1 MSMLKKAGVGML
13 IALFIT
19 GCSSY
24 APLKTS
30 PYSPNVLKKI
40 KVKIYKRGV
49 KVMLEGTKPPAYTAF
64 RLISPWRVVVDL
76 PNTYV
81 KFLKKRVIQLD
92 KGIVKKVKIRQVG
105 KNGRLELITDNI
117 IPAFNVKR
125 DDNMLKVVVTRGV
138 IKKKRAQA
146 EGEESEELE
155 GEEIVEEEAGL
166 EEEELL
172 PEEELIT
179 EVEEEAPEEVSL
191 EEIPEEVVEEEVPPE
206 EITPEEKPAKEV
218 EEKLPEEVVEKKAP
232 EEITEEVVSEVA
244 PEVVTKEV
252 PVTAEAAPIEVTAPS
267 EVTPPVVEAVAP
279 EEVTP
284 PVVEEV
290 VPEIPEKASKIVDI
304 VSSTV
309 EDETLIELVGNG
321 SIGDYTAFK
330 LDNPPRLV
338 VDIMEVGNLYP
349 STTVD
354 INTSL
359 VKRLR
364 LGQHPDKVRFVFD
377 VATPEVPRYEIERKE
392 NKLVVTFSPMVPP
405 AVAAEI
411 EKPEIEI
418 KKVEI
423 PREVPPPQVKPQP
436 TPVKKVVP
444 PAPPFEVTP
453 ELIAVKKYKGMKISL
468 EFKDADIRDILRLI
482 AEVSKLNII
491 VTDDVK
497 GTMTIRMKNV
507 PWDQA
512 LDVILQTNKL
522 GMIRVGNVVR
532 ISPIDRLRKE
542 EEERLEYMEKTR
554 KKEPLVTRLIPVNYA
569 SASELASRIK
579 TLLTDRGSVQ
589 TDERTNTIIVKDVKR
604 VVEESEKLVRTLDM
618 QTPQVLIEARIV
630 EASTSFTREL
640 GVQWGGRF
648 SASPRYGTATGLYFP
663 NTIGVSG
670 FTDIGGRT
678 DARDIG
684 SEEIP
689 NFVVNLPASAGLGI
703 GGGIGFIFGT
713 LNNSAIL
720 DLRLSAMEQRGE
732 GKVISSPRIVTLDNR
747 EAEIK
752 QGVSIPFETVSQAGT
767 QTQFIDAV
775 LSLKVTPH
783 VTADRTIIMKVKA
796 EKNAP
801 NTTLRSAGG
810 VPSIDRKEAITEI
823 LVSDGE
829 TAVIGGIYT
838 ITKSK
843 SVAGLPWF
851 SRIPLIGWLFRK
863 TTYTDETKELIVF
876 ITPRIIVRE

>member
-1 MSMLKKAGVGML
+1 MGALKKVGVGVL
-13 IALFIT
+13 ILLFFG
-19 GCSSY
+19 GCAGSVPKSV
-24 APLKTS
+24 S
-30 PYSPNVLKKI
+30 PYSPNVVKKVRV
-40 KVKIYKRGV
+40 KVYKRGV

-81 KFLKKRVIQLD
+81 KFLKKDTIQID
-92 KGIVKKVKIRQVG
+92 KGIVKKVNIQQIG
-105 KNGRLELITDNI
+105 KSGRVELVTYDV

-125 DDNMLKVVVTRGV
+125 EENTLKVVITEGV
-138 IKKKRAQA
+138 IKKRAQA
-146 EGEESEELE
+146 EGEEVEELE
-155 GEEIVEEEAGL
+155 EEVVGKEEGV

-172 PEEELIT
+172 PEEEVVT
-179 EVEEEAPEEVSL
+179 EVEEEAPK
-191 EEIPEEVVEEEVPPE
+191 EIS
-206 EITPEEKPAKEV
+206 
-218 EEKLPEEVVEKKAP
+218 P
-232 EEITEEVVSEVA
+232 EEITEEVVEEAVPEEIVPEKEVVEKKPVEKA
-244 PEVVTKEV
+244 PEKLPEKAVTKKAPEEV
-252 PVTAEAAPIEVTAPS
+252 PVTVEAPKEI
-267 EVTPPVVEAVAP
+267 TPPVEAVP
-279 EEVTP
+279 EVLER
-284 PVVEEV
+284 
-290 VPEIPEKASKIVDI
+290 ASKIVDI
-304 VSSTV
+304 ASSTIDDKTVV
-309 EDETLIELVGNG
+309 ELIGNG
-321 SIGDYTAFK
+321 PIGDYTAFK

-354 INTSL
+354 INTPL
-359 VKRLR
+359 VKKLR

-377 VATPEVPRYEIERKE
+377 VATPEVPPYEIARKE

-405 AVAAEI
+405 AVAAEM

-418 KKVEI
+418 KKVEVA
-423 PREVPPPQVKPQP
+423 PPVKKPVAEVKPPEVPAEVPPE
-436 TPVKKVVP
+436 TL
-444 PAPPFEVTP
+444 AE
-453 ELIAVKKYKGMKISL
+453 KKYKGMKISL
-468 EFKDADIRDILRLI
+468 EFKNADIRDMLRLI

-532 ISPIDRLRKE
+532 ISPLERLRKE
-542 EEERLEYMEKTR
+542 EEERLEYLEKTS

-589 TDERTNTIIVKDVKR
+589 TDDRTNTIIVKDVKG
-604 VVEESEKLVRTLDM
+604 VVEEAEKLVRTLDM

-630 EASTSFTREL
+630 EASTNFTREL

-663 NTIGVSG
+663 NTIGITG
-670 FTDIGGRT
+670 FSDISGRT
-678 DARDIG
+678 NVRDVG
-684 SEEIP
+684 SEEVP
-689 NFVVNLPASAGLGI
+689 NFVVNLPASAGLGT
-703 GGGIGFIFGT
+703 GGGVGFIFGT

-732 GKVISSPRIVTLDNR
+732 GKVISSPRVVTLDNR

-752 QGVSIPFETVSQAGT
+752 QGISIPFETVSQAGT

-783 VTADRTIIMKVKA
+783 VTADRTVIMKVKA

-810 VPSIDRKEAITEI
+810 VPSIDKKEATTEI
-823 LVSDGE
+823 LVRDGE

-838 ITKSK
+838 INKSK
-843 SVAGLPWF
+843 TMAGLPWF

-863 TTYTDETKELIVF
+863 TTYIDETKELIVF